1 MKRRIGGKLD
11 NYFEKS
17 FSAYKLV
24 NEVSKSLEIDEP
36 PEISVFNG
44 NVSKIISRCIQII
57 DANYSEKKTRELLK
71 YYVAHSFFQD
81 YDLEND
87 EDYEDYEIN

>member
-1 MKRRIGGKLD
+1 M
-11 NYFEKS
+11 NPYFEQS

-24 NEVSKSLEIDEP
+24 NEVTKDLQIDEP

-57 DANYSEKKTRELLK
+57 DENYTEKKTRELLK
-71 YYVAHSFFQD
+71 YYIAHSFFED
-81 YDLEND
+81 YDLEIEEVYD
-87 EDYEDYEIN
+87 DYEIN